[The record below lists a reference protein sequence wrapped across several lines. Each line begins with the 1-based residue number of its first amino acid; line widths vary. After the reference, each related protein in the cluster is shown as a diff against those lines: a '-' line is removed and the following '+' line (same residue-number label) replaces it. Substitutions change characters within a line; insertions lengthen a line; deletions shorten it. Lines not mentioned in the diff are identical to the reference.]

1 MFGYAKSV
9 RGAVIDCTPALFN
22 QAVDSVQTARV
33 CAAVADV
40 VIGCQDALTVKVL
53 PLEIHV
59 AVIKSILILEGDSV
73 RLVGFVPCVIDPLD
87 AIVQGFVWRF
97 VVAN

>member
-33 CAAVADV
+33 CAAIADARE
-40 VIGCQDALTVKVL
+40 CVKRG
-53 PLEIHV
+53 EMSREDFETF
-59 AVIKSILILEGDSV
+59 KG
-73 RLVGFVPCVIDPLD
+73 
-87 AIVQGFVWRF
+87 
-97 VVAN
+97 